1 MRPPKWP
8 PGVEPIGMEDLNRSE
23 RQFYWDGHLIEIR
36 RFLVPTRF
44 QKWFAAMAA
53 IVGLLAGLSTI
64 ATGIQGFDRSGRTR
78 RWAACSFRPISVTT
92 KMVRLPQ
99 YGLGLVP

>member
-64 ATGIQGFDRSGRTR
+64 ATGINNASIFLCARHIAILS
-78 RWAACSFRPISVTT
+78 CP
-92 KMVRLPQ
+92 
-99 YGLGLVP
+99 VP